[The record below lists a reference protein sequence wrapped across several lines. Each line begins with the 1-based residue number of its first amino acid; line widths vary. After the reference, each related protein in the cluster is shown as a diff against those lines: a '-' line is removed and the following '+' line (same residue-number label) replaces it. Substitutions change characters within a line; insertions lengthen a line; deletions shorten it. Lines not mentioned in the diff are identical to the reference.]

1 GLGDSFTANFGS
13 LEIGAKKASSASFVD
28 FHFLGTNDY
37 DARILCGGNSNGGM
51 GKGDF
56 TFYAGKYTFIGDSFE
71 FRNPITCQ
79 NSITASGS
87 IKAGGSLKAVTSSN
101 VWASSDTQNAHVW
114 FYGAGGI
121 ESRGVIYAP
130 KEGTIRLRPDNNDNG
145 GANGYSF
152 SFGADGRF
160 TCISVNQTSDERVKF
175 DKEPVSNALEKICS
189 LTGYTFGIQLTES
202 ESVHSAGI
210 IAQDL
215 EKVLPVA
222 VSSGGTGT
230 TPTGE
235 EINDL
240 KTVDYSAM
248 SALYVEAMKELVN
261 RVKSIESELA
271 ELKARSAI

>member
-1 GLGDSFTANFGS
+1 MTEKVSEHDPRFLISVAILPD
-13 LEIGAKKASSASFVD
+13 FVQALYRGVD
-28 FHFLGTNDY
+28 NIAG
-37 DARILCGGNSNGGM
+37 ILSGGNSNGGM

-87 IKAGGSLKAVTSSN
+87 INAGGSLRAVTSSN

-114 FYGAGGI
+114 FYGAGGN

-130 KEGTIRLRPDNNDNG
+130 KDGTIRLRPDSNDNG

-152 SFGADGRF
+152 SFESSGRF

-175 DKEPVSNALEKICS
+175 DKELASNALEKICS
-189 LTGYTFGIQLTES
+189 LSGYTFGIQLTES
-202 ESVHSAGI
+202 ETVRSAGI
-210 IAQDL
+210 IAQEL
-215 EKVLPVA
+215 EQVLPVA

-230 TPTGE
+230 TPAGE

-248 SALYVEAMKELVN
+248 SALYVEAIK
-261 RVKSIESELA
+261 ELA
-271 ELKARSAI
+271 ERVRSLERELHELCSPSAT